1 MERVQVS
8 AHRHQ
13 PLLTGGQQDLKAG
26 LREVSI
32 SRQCPGKRS
41 GWRVVKRA
49 RSRKCPVSISSE
61 RCKRTL
67 SPSATETPC
76 LRARFTYL
84 TARGQI
90 SGA

>member
-32 SRQCPGKRS
+32 SRQCPGKEIRLAGGEARQKPEMS
-41 GWRVVKRA
+41 GFDLFRA
-49 RSRKCPVSISSE
+49 VQAD
-61 RCKRTL
+61 T
-67 SPSATETPC
+67 
-76 LRARFTYL
+76 
-84 TARGQI
+84 
-90 SGA
+90 